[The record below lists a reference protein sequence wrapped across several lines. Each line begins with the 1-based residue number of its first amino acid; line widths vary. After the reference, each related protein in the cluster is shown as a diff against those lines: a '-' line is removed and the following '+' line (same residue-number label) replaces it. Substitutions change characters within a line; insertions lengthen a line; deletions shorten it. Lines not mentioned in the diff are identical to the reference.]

1 MLRHMKNSALLTLP
15 AVCLIALMAGC
26 HRHAAKPVVVNHINF
41 TMTPNAAAKTIALKC
56 DGSSSGKCGFAF
68 DGGTPGDL
76 LLDIGGTAT
85 ITGVAPGGQY
95 CYGLQALNIA
105 SCHKRPIPDGVTT
118 VDRDLQPP
126 PAAAPA
132 SN

>member
-1 MLRHMKNSALLTLP
+1 MKKSILFNLPVVCVIALL
-15 AVCLIALMAGC
+15 AGC
-26 HRHAAKPVVVNHINF
+26 HRHAAKPVVVKHINF
-41 TMTPNAAAKTIALKC
+41 TMTPNAAAKTVTVEC
-56 DGSSSGKCGFAF
+56 VGSSSGKCGFAF
-68 DGGTPGDL
+68 DGSTPGDV
-76 LLDIGGTAT
+76 LLDVGGKAT
-85 ITGVAPGGQY
+85 MTGIAPGGQY

-126 PAAAPA
+126 PAAAAAPA

>member
-15 AVCLIALMAGC
+15 AVCLIALLAGC
-26 HRHAAKPVVVNHINF
+26 HQKPAKTAAVRSINF
-41 TMTPNAAAKTIALKC
+41 VLTPDAAAKTVTVEC
-56 DGSSSGKCGFAF
+56 VGSSSGKCGFAF
-68 DGGTPGDL
+68 EGTPSDV
-76 LLDIGGTAT
+76 LLDIGGHAT
-85 ITGVAPGGQY
+85 VTGVAAGGQY

-105 SCHKRPIPDGVTT
+105 SCHKRPLPTEKTT
-118 VDRDLQPP
+118 VNRDLQAA